1 MQRVPPWRA
10 PLEMALVRLGLAVIP
25 ALPRR
30 AVVGLAR
37 LLGAAAYG
45 LARRERRV
53 GLANLE
59 LAYGA
64 TRTAAD
70 MRTILRTSFFSF
82 ALMMLDL
89 FWFARHRTARLARW
103 VVLDPSMNT
112 LFQPGAALGITAHL
126 GNWEL
131 LGQAVAQRGYP
142 LASVAAPLA
151 NPAVDRIF
159 QRIRARDGQE
169 MIPREGAVR
178 HILRRLRAGYK
189 IGLLLDQNT
198 PPDEGGLFVPFFGVP
213 APMSSAG
220 AALALRTGAALFF
233 GFCVPERDGHY
244 RAFSTAFF
252 RPDPADGTDQPAALE
267 QLMLR
272 IAGVLEQA
280 VRDHPGHWLWMY
292 KRWKYVAPGFDRSRY
307 PFYAKP
313 LPEKDSTNGRS

>member
-10 PLEMALVRLGLAVIP
+10 PIEVALVQLGLAVIP
-25 ALPRR
+25 VLPRR
-30 AVVGLAR
+30 VVVVLAR

-64 TRTAAD
+64 VRTAAEK
-70 MRTILRTSFFSF
+70 RKILRASFTTF

-89 FWFARHRTARLARW
+89 FWFSRRRAARMARW

-131 LGQAVAQRGYP
+131 LGQVVAQRGYP

-151 NPAVDRIF
+151 NPTVDRIF

-169 MIPREGAVR
+169 MIPQAGAVR
-178 HILRRLRAGYK
+178 HILRHLRAGYK

-198 PPDEGGLFVPFFGVP
+198 RPDEGGLFVPFFGVP
-213 APMSSAG
+213 VPVSSAG

-244 RAFSTAFF
+244 RAFSPCFF
-252 RPDPADGTDQPAALE
+252 RPAPSADADQRTAQE
-267 QLMLR
+267 QLTLR

-280 VRDHPGHWLWMY
+280 VRDQPGHWLWMY

-307 PFYAKP
+307 PFYARP
-313 LPEKDSTNGRS
+313 LPEKGSTSGPS